1 MALAAPRALR
11 ELRPATRPL
20 RHLLE
25 SRRRLLPEALR
36 LIMIQAGGSVLP
48 D

>member
-11 ELRPATRPL
+11 ELRPATPPPPPPG
-20 RHLLE
+20 
-25 SRRRLLPEALR
+25 RLLPEALR